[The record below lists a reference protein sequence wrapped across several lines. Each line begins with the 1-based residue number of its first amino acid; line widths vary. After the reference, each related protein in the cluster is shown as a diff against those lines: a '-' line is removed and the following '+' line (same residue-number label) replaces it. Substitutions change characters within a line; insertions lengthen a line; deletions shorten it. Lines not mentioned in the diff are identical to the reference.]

1 MATTA
6 KGSTYTRNTSF
17 IIALACLAFLAYCL
31 YDGWVSENFQ
41 KKYMNED
48 GSPSVNLQLNRY
60 YMPIGCGA
68 AALYFLI
75 NAVGLGSKKIV
86 ADDSGLTVNSSATI
100 PYANLKKIDKSK
112 FKSKGVLMID
122 YESGGVAKQLK
133 LSDRTYDNLGLLLD
147 EIVAQTGAAPA
158 NKDQQDDK

>member
-17 IIALACLAFLAYCL
+17 FIALACLLGVVWCL
-31 YDGWVSENFQ
+31 YDGWISEEFQ
-41 KKYMNED
+41 KSHVRED
-48 GSPSVNLQLNRY
+48 GSPNVNLQFSRY
-60 YMPIGCGA
+60 YGPIGCGV
-68 AALYFLI
+68 AALYFVI
-75 NAVGLGSKKIV
+75 QAIGVGSKKIV
-86 ADDSGLTVNSSATI
+86 ADDSGLTVNANQTI

-112 FKSKGVLMID
+112 FKSKGILLIE
-122 YESGGVAKQLK
+122 YESGGAARQLK

-158 NKDQQDDK
+158 KKDQQDA